1 MGPQVQI
8 PGYDVESLLGEGGFG
23 EVYRCREVSGLK
35 RTVAIKVIRL
45 GMGTRE
51 ILARFDA
58 EMNAL
63 AKMNHPSI
71 CRVIDSGVTSG
82 QQPYFAMELITGKTL
97 NQWLKSKNPDFETRL
112 NIFENIFKQTIFIQ
126 LLRT

>member
-1 MGPQVQI
+1 MHSDDNGQPSVHI
-8 PGYDVESLLGEGGFG
+8 RGYEIETLLGEGGFG
-23 EVYRCREVSGLK
+23 EVYQCCEESGLK
-35 RTVAIKVIRL
+35 RTVAVKVIRL

-71 CRVIDSGVTSG
+71 CRVIDSGITAES
-82 QQPYFAMELITGKTL
+82 QTYFAME
-97 NQWLKSKNPDFETRL
+97 
-112 NIFENIFKQTIFIQ
+112 FIEGQ
-126 LLRT
+126 GD